1 MKETENCGKIAKNG
15 VHKDRERSQKI
26 CQRWIHRR
34 VLKRITGSWECIRR
48 KDGQCRATVKI
59 PPTDELIEQIN
70 DLSHAPSPT
79 QVEETKSQGRNETQS
94 KSNRKNSTTNSR
106 RTIEQYL

>member
-1 MKETENCGKIAKNG
+1 MEKAQKLEFTKT
-15 VHKDRERSQKI
+15 ERSQKI

-34 VLKRITGSWECIRR
+34 VLKRITGSWECVRR

-59 PPTDELIEQIN
+59 PPTDELIEQVN
-70 DLSHAPSPT
+70 DLSHAPST

-106 RTIEQYL
+106 RTIEPYL